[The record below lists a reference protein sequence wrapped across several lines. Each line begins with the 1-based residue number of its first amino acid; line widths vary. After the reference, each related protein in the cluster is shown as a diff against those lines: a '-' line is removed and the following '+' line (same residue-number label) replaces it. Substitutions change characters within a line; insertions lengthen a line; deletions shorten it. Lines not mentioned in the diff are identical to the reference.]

1 MKHKTII
8 FALLGVLIAIFMLVR
23 YGLFIVYWLT
33 TPNALER
40 TEAEKQLIEHFKEVF
55 KTNEIVISPEYDLE
69 KDTTYTVYVQN
80 IPCADT
86 LSSKEKTIYIK
97 NKLDSIA
104 LKPRFKHYIIHLG
117 LNVILI
123 PIISMNTKEITE
135 NEIKYSP
142 CWNIFCNSFAI
153 KKYIKLYEKSSIH
166 HFRQVRQLGTGLS
179 FCCPW

>member
-8 FALLGVLIAIFMLVR
+8 FTLLGILTAVFIFVR

-40 TEAEKQLIEHFKEVF
+40 TEAEKQLIEHIKEVF
-55 KTNEIVISPEYDLE
+55 KTNEITITPEYDLE
-69 KDTTYTVYVQN
+69 KDTTYTVYIDD

-104 LKPRFKHYIIHLG
+104 LKPRFKRYIIHL
-117 LNVILI
+117 
-123 PIISMNTKEITE
+123 E
-135 NEIKYSP
+135 
-142 CWNIFCNSFAI
+142 
-153 KKYIKLYEKSSIH
+153 YECDTYTNHRYEYEYEYK
-166 HFRQVRQLGTGLS
+166 RNYRK
-179 FCCPW
+179 

>member
-8 FALLGVLIAIFMLVR
+8 FALLGVLIAIFILVR

-40 TEAEKQLIEHFKEVF
+40 TKAEKQLIEHFKEVF

-104 LKPRFKHYIIHLG
+104 LKPRFKRYIIHLEYECDTYT
-117 LNVILI
+117 NHRYEYEYIRNYRK
-123 PIISMNTKEITE
+123 M
-135 NEIKYSP
+135 
-142 CWNIFCNSFAI
+142 IF
-153 KKYIKLYEKSSIH
+153 
-166 HFRQVRQLGTGLS
+166 
-179 FCCPW
+179 

>member
-1 MKHKTII
+1 MKHKTIL
-8 FALLGVLIAIFMLVR
+8 FALLGILTAVFILVR

-40 TEAEKQLIEHFKEVF
+40 TKAEKQLIEHFKEVF

-104 LKPRFKHYIIHLG
+104 LKPRFKRYIIHL
-117 LNVILI
+117 
-123 PIISMNTKEITE
+123 E
-135 NEIKYSP
+135 
-142 CWNIFCNSFAI
+142 
-153 KKYIKLYEKSSIH
+153 YECDTYTNHRYEYEYK
-166 HFRQVRQLGTGLS
+166 RNYRK
-179 FCCPW
+179 